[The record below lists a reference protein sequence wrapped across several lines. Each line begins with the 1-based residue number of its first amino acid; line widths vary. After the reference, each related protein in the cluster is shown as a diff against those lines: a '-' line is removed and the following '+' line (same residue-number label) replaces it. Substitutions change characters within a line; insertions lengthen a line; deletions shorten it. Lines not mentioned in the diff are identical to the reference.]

1 MVHEEKTTKSGRA
14 GPDGTATEQLL
25 PQKEEQ
31 IVPLKHADDPQC
43 AYLLQEVSIFNNRVV
58 WYLEQQQKQ
67 EVFALGA
74 SGALWAYILQ
84 QSQSPYVLLL
94 VAIPFSISAVLALK
108 SRVLTQA
115 MQESMSYLAALEERF
130 ELESD
135 MGWVHFYRS
144 NTSHYKKRWRR
155 AFWSVLI
162 VVNLGLAIGFLT
174 WPQQDNVAE
183 DNVVAEPQITA
194 EETVVVA
201 PESVPEGSVEET
213 DVEPVPDN

>member
-1 MVHEEKTTKSGRA
+1 MVHEENTMKSGQA
-14 GPDGTATEQLL
+14 GSDGAAKEQLL

-84 QSQSPYVLLL
+84 QSQSPFVLLL
-94 VAIPFSISAVLALK
+94 VAIPFAISAVLALK

-135 MGWVHFYRS
+135 MGWVHYYRS

-162 VVNLGLAIGFLT
+162 VVNVGLAVGFLT
-174 WPQQDNVAE
+174 WPQQE
-183 DNVVAEPQITA
+183 DVVAEPQITA
-194 EETVVVA
+194 SETVVIT
-201 PESVPEGSVEET
+201 PEPVPEESVEEV

>member
-1 MVHEEKTTKSGRA
+1 MGQDDQGLMQKQADASDATAEQALPEK
-14 GPDGTATEQLL
+14 
-25 PQKEEQ
+25 QKE

-84 QSQSPYVLLL
+84 QSQSPFVLLL
-94 VAIPFSISAVLALK
+94 VAIPVAVSAVLAFK

-155 AFWSVLI
+155 AFWSLLI
-162 VVNLGLAIGFLT
+162 VVNVVLAGGFIA
-174 WPQQDNVAE
+174 WPAPD
-183 DNVVAEPQITA
+183 VVETEGSGPQLQS
-194 EETVVVA
+194 EVA
-201 PESVPEGSVEET
+201 PGESVSPEEKEVEEVN
-213 DVEPVPDN
+213 VEPIADN

>member
-1 MVHEEKTTKSGRA
+1 MVHDDNTLTSGQVSPV
-14 GPDGTATEQLL
+14 GVATEQN
-25 PQKEEQ
+25 EEQ

-58 WYLEQQQKQ
+58 WYLEQQHKQ

-84 QSQSPYVLLL
+84 QTQSPFVLLL
-94 VAIPFSISAVLALK
+94 VAIPFAISAVLAFK

-135 MGWVHFYRS
+135 MGWVHFYRR

-155 AFWSVLI
+155 TFWSVLI
-162 VVNLGLAIGFLT
+162 IVNVGLAVGFLI
-174 WPQQDNVAE
+174 WPHQENIAV
-183 DNVVAEPQITA
+183 EPQVA
-194 EETVVVA
+194 MEETMVIT
-201 PESVPEGSVEET
+201 PESVPEESVEEV

>member
-1 MVHEEKTTKSGRA
+1 MAQGDEDLARSAADTKVVSAERN
-14 GPDGTATEQLL
+14 ES
-25 PQKEEQ
+25 EEQ
-31 IVPLKHADDPQC
+31 TGMASLSHADDPQC

-84 QSQSPYVLLL
+84 QSQSPFVLLL
-94 VAIPFSISAVLALK
+94 VAIPFAISAVLALK
-108 SRVLTQA
+108 SKVLTQA

-130 ELESD
+130 ELESE

-155 AFWSVLI
+155 GFWSLLI
-162 VVNLGLAIGFLT
+162 VVNIVLAGGFLA
-174 WPQQDNVAE
+174 WPIHKVSD
-183 DNVVAEPQITA
+183 
-194 EETVVVA
+194 
-201 PESVPEGSVEET
+201 
-213 DVEPVPDN
+213 EPVPTPQESPIAVLENDVLPEEIEDEESDAEPIADN

>member
-1 MVHEEKTTKSGRA
+1 MGQDDQGLMQKQADASDATAEQALPEK
-14 GPDGTATEQLL
+14 
-25 PQKEEQ
+25 QKE

-84 QSQSPYVLLL
+84 QSQSLFVLLL
-94 VAIPFSISAVLALK
+94 VAIPVAVSAVLAFK

-155 AFWSVLI
+155 AFWSLLI
-162 VVNLGLAIGFLT
+162 VVNVVLAGGFIA
-174 WPQQDNVAE
+174 WPAPD
-183 DNVVAEPQITA
+183 VVETEGSGPQLQS
-194 EETVVVA
+194 EVA
-201 PESVPEGSVEET
+201 PGESVSPEEKEVEEVN
-213 DVEPVPDN
+213 VEPIADN